1 VVEVN
6 SLLRALE
13 IFIDEFGDA
22 LKEESSGEAGGARA
36 SEREDPVRRARES
49 AMNTLLESLSGSKPS
64 LDRAS
69 NYMRELEEA
78 AAAAGMN
85 VLGVDLITRSKMIV
99 GWSPLYF
106 VTEVPLSWDMVLDVP
121 YVPAST
127 VKGILRSAFTVARD
141 GCADALF
148 GTRGGRGLAIFFD
161 AYPVGAEGGL
171 LDYDVITPH
180 YRDIAH
186 IKDEYD
192 VQPQPVLHLVV
203 GKGVRFRAVAAYR
216 AGGESDCD
224 PLRSLLRAIY
234 LSARLGWGRR
244 TSRGYGILRPD
255 PKSAS
260 LRRGGDRRWIRWS

>member
-1 VVEVN
+1 MN

-13 IFIDEFGDA
+13 MFINGFGDA
-22 LKEESSGEAGGARA
+22 LKNEPPGEAGGARG
-36 SEREDPVRRARES
+36 SEKEDPVRRARES
-49 AMNTLLESLSGSKPS
+49 AMNALFGSRHP
-64 LDRAS
+64 LDHVI
-69 NYMRELEEA
+69 NHVKELEEA

-85 VLGVDLITRSKMIV
+85 VLGVDLITQSRMIM

-127 VKGILRSAFTVARD
+127 VKGILRSASTAARD

-186 IKDEYD
+186 KDDAHKDEYE

-216 AGGESDCD
+216 ADGESDCN
-224 PLRSLLRAIY
+224 PLSSLLRAIY

-244 TSRGYGILRPD
+244 TSRGYGVLEPD
-255 PKSAS
+255 PRSAS
-260 LRRGGDRRWIRWS
+260 LRRGGDR